1 MKMARSTGKRRRSRS
16 RTAEV
21 VVGVSCLGLGVTAV
35 VVPLLAAR
43 GEQAPVRTA
52 SIEEPTAAAT
62 APTAQ
67 APPPAEKAEKKA
79 KRKESKYSD
88 KEALAYFDERWDD
101 STHRHIT
108 DIRTTG
114 TYLRIYTDLPETS
127 DNSPASLRLCE
138 RGMQYLAE
146 LGVKKRVV
154 FVQARTGGN
163 GNPVLANV
171 LGGKDDDCRV
181 TYPKPKS

>member
-1 MKMARSTGKRRRSRS
+1 M
-16 RTAEV
+16 

-52 SIEEPTAAAT
+52 SIEEPTT
-62 APTAQ
+62 ASVVPAAQ
-67 APPPAEKAEKKA
+67 APPPAEKDEKKAA

-88 KEALAYFDERWDD
+88 KDALAYFDQRWDD
-101 STHRHIT
+101 ETHRHIT

-114 TYLRIYTDLPETS
+114 TYLRIYTDLPDS
-127 DNSPASLRLCE
+127 KDNSPVSLRLCE
-138 RGMQYLAE
+138 RGMEYLAE

-171 LGGKDDDCRV
+171 LGPKDDDCRV

>member
-1 MKMARSTGKRRRSRS
+1 M
-16 RTAEV
+16 
-21 VVGVSCLGLGVTAV
+21 TAV
-35 VVPLLAAR
+35 VVPLLASR
-43 GEQAPVRTA
+43 GEQAPVRVA
-52 SIEEPTAAAT
+52 SIEEPAPAKAAT
-62 APTAQ
+62 APA
-67 APPPAEKAEKKA
+67 AAAPAEAEKEEKEA
-79 KRKESKYSD
+79 ERKESKYSD
-88 KEALAYFDERWDD
+88 KDALAYFDERWDD
-101 STHRHIT
+101 ATHKRIT

-114 TYLRIYTDLPETS
+114 TYLRIYTDLGESS
-127 DNSPASLRLCE
+127 DNSPTAIRLCE

-171 LGGKDDDCRV
+171 LGPKDDDCRV